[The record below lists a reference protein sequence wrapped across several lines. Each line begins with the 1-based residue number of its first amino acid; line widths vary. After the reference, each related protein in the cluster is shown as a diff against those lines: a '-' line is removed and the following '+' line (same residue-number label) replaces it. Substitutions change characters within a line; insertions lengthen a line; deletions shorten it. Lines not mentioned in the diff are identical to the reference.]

1 MWPGVA
7 RRLPA
12 LAPNLA
18 PSKFLSIANVKR
30 IEHKAGPVPA
40 MPTPKQGYG
49 PGIARV
55 LAASTNGPVNGPAGN
70 PASSALHGL
79 ESERRQPGSATARD
93 TRAAGADVMPPDAK
107 ACQDG

>member
-1 MWPGVA
+1 MWPDVA

-18 PSKFLSIANVKR
+18 PSKLISSANDPMTR
-30 IEHKAGPVPA
+30 HKAGPVPA
-40 MPTPKQGYG
+40 LPTPQGYG

-55 LAASTNGPVNGPAGN
+55 LASSTNGPVNGPAGN
-70 PASSALHGL
+70 PASSAVDGC
-79 ESERRQPGSATARD
+79 ESGRRQPGSATARD

-107 ACQDG
+107 ACQDR